1 MTATKVSITKEGSA
15 EDLVNEALNLLDLR
29 SRLPSNA
36 KVFVKPNLVR
46 VPREANIS
54 YEDGAWEKTFVPEGD
69 IVHREVIAALLGALV
84 DMGVKD
90 VTVGEAPGGCRADA
104 VYKALDLYSLAH
116 EYGAELIDLN
126 QEEADKIPIE
136 NGLLL
141 NYAWVPRIV
150 READF
155 RINVGVLKV
164 HRGTAVCLGLKN
176 WAMGILPGRYYGQN
190 KSGTVQYVK
199 GSDKPLPIHM
209 GRFETRE
216 AQAGQ
221 EVAVSKLIA
230 DVCSVQK
237 CDLTLLDGLAVMHYA
252 SMEPKSKPTFI
263 KPNLILAGYDMVATD
278 AVGTRVLGLDPSKIL
293 HIGLSSQKGVGE
305 SDLSRIE
312 ILGRKIEDVGL
323 RCNPLY
329 TQREVVLS

>member
-1 MTATKVSITKEGSA
+1 MTARVSIVKEGNA
-15 EDLVNEALNLLDLR
+15 KDLVNRSLQLLELK
-29 SRLPSNA
+29 SRLSRDA

-69 IVHREVIAALLGALV
+69 IVHREVIAALLDVLAGL
-84 DMGVKD
+84 GVKNI
-90 VTVGEAPGGCRADA
+90 TVGEAPGGCRADA
-104 VYKALDLYSLAH
+104 VYKALDLYSLTD
-116 EYGAELIDLN
+116 EYGAKLIDLN
-126 QEEADKIPIE
+126 KEEADKVPIE
-136 NGLLL
+136 GGLLL
-141 NYAWVPRIV
+141 DYAWVPKII

-176 WAMGILPGRYYGQN
+176 WAMGILPGRYYGLN
-190 KSGTVQYVK
+190 KSGTVQYLK
-199 GSDKPLPIHM
+199 GSDKPLPIHV

-216 AQAGQ
+216 TQAGQ

-230 DVCSVQK
+230 DVCSVQR

-252 SMEPKSKPTFI
+252 SMEPKAKPTFI
-263 KPNLILAGYDMVATD
+263 KPNMVLAGCDMVATD
-278 AVGTRVLGLDPSKIL
+278 VVGTRVLGMDPSKIL
-293 HIGLSSQKGVGE
+293 HITFCAQKGVGE
-305 SDLSRIE
+305 DDLSRIE
-312 ILGRKIEDVGL
+312 VLGRKVTDVEL
-323 RCNPLY
+323 RCNPLH